1 MGRMIRKQI
10 YITAEQDALVKRQA
24 KALQVPEAEIVRR
37 GIELVGQPGALFR
50 PDPKAW
56 EELKRDMQERARM
69 DVPQTGRSWTREEL
83 YEERMERYSRRQ

>member
-1 MGRMIRKQI
+1 MIRKQI
-10 YITAEQDALVKRQA
+10 YLTAEQDALVKGQA
-24 KALQVPEAEIVRR
+24 KALGVSEADVVRR
-37 GIELVGQPGALFR
+37 GIDLVGQRGAIFR

-69 DVPQTGRSWTREEL
+69 DVPQTGRRWTREEL